1 MKAKSTLVIVCLAL
15 ALLMTVGTT
24 PAQAQPCPCGP
35 DGCCAALWVVYT
47 PFIVV
52 GGALMVM
59 GAIVTAPFSLG
70 CGCNNCGCALLKDFP
85 CCLFPKCGNP

>member
-1 MKAKSTLVIVCLAL
+1 MKVKSTLVIVCLAL

-24 PAQAQPCPCGP
+24 PAQAQPCGP

-47 PFIVV
+47 PFILA
-52 GGALMVM
+52 GGAVMLM

>member
-24 PAQAQPCPCGP
+24 TAQAQPCGP
-35 DGCCAALWVVYT
+35 DGCCALQWVVYT
-47 PFIVV
+47 PFILA

-70 CGCNNCGCALLKDFP
+70 CGCNNCGFALLKDFP
-85 CCLFPKCGNP
+85 CCLFPKCGTP